1 MSAFKQN
8 YIMEEPNENYIRW
21 QNYRIT
27 QLGFAINL
35 LIILAVGLIAFT
47 IKNLQSD
54 LILNSMQKIL
64 FWFGSFLTLSSIGI
78 GLFVVVNRL
87 EDFRITAQIALK
99 RGRNENTRNE
109 SEKAKKIGKNT
120 WNGFIWQV
128 VTFIIG
134 FLCLLIMFVI
144 ALSEKIT

>member
-1 MSAFKQN
+1 
-8 YIMEEPNENYIRW
+8 MEGPNENYIRW

-27 QLGFAINL
+27 QLGFTINL

-47 IKNLQSD
+47 IKYLQSD
-54 LILNSMQKIL
+54 LILNGFQKIL

-99 RGRNENTRNE
+99 RGRNEETKNE
-109 SEKAKKIGKNT
+109 SEKAKKLK
-120 WNGFIWQV
+120 
-128 VTFIIG
+128 
-134 FLCLLIMFVI
+134 
-144 ALSEKIT
+144 S